1 MVNLTALN
9 HRRGMALVEMCIVL
23 PLTILLLSGILEYS
37 WMFMKSQQLINAA
50 RQGARVGARV
60 DATATDIAT
69 AINES
74 MTRAGLDTSGYTWSV
89 LPTDL
94 TTLAPGAMLTVQVS
108 LQYSNIDLG
117 ITLVPTPTNLTF
129 QVTMVR
135 EGEEP

>member
-37 WMFMKSQQLINAA
+37 WMFMKSQHLINAA

-69 AINES
+69 AITES
-74 MTRAGLDTSGYTWSV
+74 MTKAGLDGSGYTWSV
-89 LPTDL
+89 SPSDP
-94 TTLAPGAMLTVQVS
+94 TTLSPGAMLTVQVS